1 MGSEGGQHTICLLEL
16 PWQMDGTR
24 VMAQEQQSSALPA
37 ETAPAELANAPTLGV
52 PERDIPEIS
61 ARPAPNLTQSH
72 TDFAEFQEGY
82 VGRYIT
88 LADTKASWAF
98 AIASG
103 VLAYLLSKSAL
114 RAQLL
119 DPSWTPHFVLLIPPL
134 ALLIASA
141 TSLLVI
147 TPRLSNSGEGLVF
160 FGAVSKWP
168 DASRYV
174 EEVGRRS
181 EAQLTELRL
190 KHCFDVSKLCARKYG
205 LLRKAI
211 LLGVAGLV
219 AALSPVMIFGG

>member
-1 MGSEGGQHTICLLEL
+1 M
-16 PWQMDGTR
+16 P
-24 VMAQEQQSSALPA
+24 QEQQSSALPA
-37 ETAPAELANAPTLGV
+37 ETAPIEFANAPTLSV

-61 ARPAPNLTQSH
+61 AKPSPNLTQTH
-72 TDFAEFQEGY
+72 TDFAEFQEAY

-98 AIASG
+98 AIAAG
-103 VLAYLLSKSAL
+103 VLAYLFSKSAL

-119 DPSWTPHFVLLIPPL
+119 DPSWTSHFVLLIPPL
-134 ALLIASA
+134 ALLVASA
-141 TSLLVI
+141 ICSFLVI

-160 FGAVSKWP
+160 FGAVSKLP

-190 KHCFDVSKLCARKYG
+190 KHCFDVSKLCTRKYD

-219 AALSPVMIFGG
+219 AALGPVMSFGG